1 LVLSVPSTPENR
13 ENPDRDAA
21 VAPELPSRRSLRR
34 DASTTSKAS
43 NGSVTRSAPS
53 VPSVNARSAA
63 SGEATS
69 GTSKRA
75 TRVPARTAPAS
86 AAKQTPARKSFRST
100 AIVAIVV
107 PGLFATVALP
117 AYAVAPTDATTESVH
132 SYAEASAQTL
142 VVSSATQ
149 ALTMSRD
156 VYAATTPEEIAAAKK
171 AAEEAAAAAAA
182 KKAAEAA
189 LSSGKTSSS
198 SGGSAIFGAIAGS
211 GAVRYPLPISGT
223 IGDGFGSRGGAHNG
237 VDILAPGGTPIG
249 AIADGVVRISTE
261 SYFGYGAA
269 VVIDHVINGQTVST
283 LYGHMTYGTRTVQ
296 VGERVS
302 AGQIIGQVGST
313 GRSTANHLHLEVKI
327 NGSLV
332 DPMAWLRA
340 NGVA

>member
-1 LVLSVPSTPENR
+1 MAASARPQKRTSSPAVPTSNSRST
-13 ENPDRDAA
+13 DGAQ
-21 VAPELPSRRSLRR
+21 
-34 DASTTSKAS
+34 
-43 NGSVTRSAPS
+43 RSA
-53 VPSVNARSAA
+53 
-63 SGEATS
+63 
-69 GTSKRA
+69 
-75 TRVPARTAPAS
+75 RVPAQTAPAS
-86 AAKQTPARKSFRST
+86 AIKRAPARKSFRST
-100 AIVAIVV
+100 AIVALVV

-117 AYAVAPTDATTESVH
+117 AYAVAPDVSTTETAHSV
-132 SYAEASAQTL
+132 AEGSAQTL
-142 VVSSATQ
+142 VVSSASG
-149 ALTMSRD
+149 ALTVNRD

-171 AAEEAAAAAAA
+171 AKEEAEAAAAA

-189 LSSGKTSSS
+189 LASGSSGSTS

-211 GAVRYPLPISGT
+211 GAVRYPLAVTAT

-237 VDILAPGGTPIG
+237 VDMLCAGGTAIG
-249 AIADGVVRISTE
+249 AIADGVVRISSE
-261 SYFGYGAA
+261 SYFGYGVA

-296 VGERVS
+296 VGQTVS

>member
-1 LVLSVPSTPENR
+1 
-13 ENPDRDAA
+13 
-21 VAPELPSRRSLRR
+21 
-34 DASTTSKAS
+34 
-43 NGSVTRSAPS
+43 
-53 VPSVNARSAA
+53 VNARSTNPAA
-63 SGEATS
+63 AT
-69 GTSKRA
+69 A
-75 TRVPARTAPAS
+75 ARVPARTAPAS
-86 AAKQTPARKSFRST
+86 AAKQGPARKSFRST
-100 AIVAIVV
+100 AIVALVV

-117 AYAVAPTDATTESVH
+117 AYAVAPASSSTESTL
-132 SYAEASAQTL
+132 SSAQLPAQTL

-149 ALTMSRD
+149 TMTVSRD
-156 VYAATTPEEIAAAKK
+156 VYGATTPEEIAAKK
-171 AAEEAAAAAAA
+171 AAEEAAKAAAAA
-182 KKAAEAA
+182 EAARKAAAEAG
-189 LSSGKTSSS
+189 LTSGSGG

-211 GAVRYPLPISGT
+211 GAVRYPLAVTAT

-237 VDILAPGGTPIG
+237 VDMLCPGGTAIG
-249 AIADGVVRISTE
+249 AIADGTVRISTE
-261 SYFGYGAA
+261 SYFGYGVA

-296 VGERVS
+296 VGQKVT